1 MWVQSQLR
9 TNACGYLKFGG
20 TAFKASRL
28 LQGHLRDARCLVQS
42 GTPNAHKDAHN
53 AHIINMSC
61 AHGVQAKQT
70 NKHCT
75 ALHIHVRVH
84 VSFLQLSDRLSNG
97 WSRVHYA
104 ETHGSA
110 FLGAAWLL
118 RFAPALTYQIRGPG
132 AALVLPIL
140 HCEPNVFTHVC
151 APTASSSVDC
161 TPYCAN
167 LPQSLSTL
175 LHHLPTTS
183 NTQWSLEE

>member
-28 LQGHLRDARCLVQS
+28 LHGHLRDARCLVQS

-53 AHIINMSC
+53 AHIMNMSC

-70 NKHCT
+70 NKQTNT
-75 ALHIHVRVH
+75 ALHIHVNT
-84 VSFLQLSDRLSNG
+84 SSS
-97 WSRVHYA
+97 
-104 ETHGSA
+104 SA
-110 FLGAAWLL
+110 TYTIEK
-118 RFAPALTYQIRGPG
+118 PTALTYQIRGPG

-151 APTASSSVDC
+151 APTASSSLDC